1 MRVTVIQFAPGVADA
16 DDGFA
21 SKGIGRETF
30 RAHPGA
36 PGEVVVIVIAAPPF
50 LAAQFL
56 CYDVWLP
63 ELAPTRELVAW
74 AQEQPFTSARWS
86 TFRRRYLA
94 EMRQPAQ
101 QHLIALLAKLSQAT
115 DISVGCYCVDET
127 RCHRSVLKE
136 LLTKAGAEII

>member
-1 MRVTVIQFAPGVADA
+1 MAIQVVRLGSERRKHEAMRLGTVRRPPRGVNKNDYARLN
-16 DDGFA
+16 F
-21 SKGIGRETF
+21 
-30 RAHPGA
+30 
-36 PGEVVVIVIAAPPF
+36 
-50 LAAQFL
+50 
-56 CYDVWLP
+56 YDVWLP

-101 QHLIALLAKLSQAT
+101 QHLIALLAKLSQAA